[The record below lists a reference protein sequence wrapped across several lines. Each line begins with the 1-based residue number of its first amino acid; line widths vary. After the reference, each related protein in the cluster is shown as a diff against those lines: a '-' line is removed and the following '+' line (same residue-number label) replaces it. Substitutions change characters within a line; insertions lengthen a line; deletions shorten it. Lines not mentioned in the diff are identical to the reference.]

1 MAASAYR
8 LAALEQLRAMSGTQV
23 RGSAVLRARLMQA
36 RLRAALPLALRV
48 CHIFRV

>member
-23 RGSAVLRARLMQA
+23 RGSAVLHARLEQA
-36 RLRAALPLALRV
+36 RLRAGP
-48 CHIFRV
+48 CGC